1 MALEWC
7 APVAIPIVVMIAALA
22 LHELEHAL
30 LGPHNP
36 TAAGLPS
43 VSARPRR
50 NLAWRGALSSSRLPG
65 AGWARSLQGPPHGG
79 GPPGPHR
86 CCRE

>member
-30 LGPHNP
+30 LGPHNQ
-36 TAAGLPS
+36 TAARTP
-43 VSARPRR
+43 
-50 NLAWRGALSSSRLPG
+50 
-65 AGWARSLQGPPHGG
+65 
-79 GPPGPHR
+79 
-86 CCRE
+86 